1 VEIPRKKTF
10 SWSDRFEPVTSRMQ
24 SGALYTWP
32 QHLVVGCF
40 DGGDVV
46 VLFSGCS
53 LFRKLNPVVSIDIV
67 WIFLDFD
74 CFTNEKDF
82 WNSVTVISV
91 QLDRQIRT
99 KYFSFKKKI
108 CLPATDITTVDTSP
122 QVIQYLVLGAI
133 FVSNL
138 PHACE
143 LVSIN
148 VSLFLLALCGVVR
161 KQDTRLRLVLIS
173 TTKIS
178 VSSEKYSEII
188 DH

>member
-1 VEIPRKKTF
+1 MLSK
-10 SWSDRFEPVTSRMQ
+10 
-24 SGALYTWP
+24 
-32 QHLVVGCF
+32 
-40 DGGDVV
+40 
-46 VLFSGCS
+46 
-53 LFRKLNPVVSIDIV
+53 SI
-67 WIFLDFD
+67 FA
-74 CFTNEKDF
+74 DF
-82 WNSVTVISV
+82 WNSVTVICV
-91 QLDRQIRT
+91 QLYRHIRT
-99 KYFSFKKKI
+99 KYFSFKKKNR
-108 CLPATDITTVDTSP
+108 LPATDMTTVDTSP

-148 VSLFLLALCGVVR
+148 VSLFLLALFVVVR

-173 TTKIS
+173 TTKMF